1 MQAVLANF
9 IYSKRTEAV
18 YAKGQEALLFLREE
32 NKKLFAELKVASSKA
47 DILSEMV
54 ELATNSLRQTAEFR
68 KSRDEELAK
77 LKEELYKEREL
88 REEAWKTIEH
98 ERRVHEEG
106 LLSEKAIFDAALLE
120 EKGLRKM
127 AETRI

>member
-77 LKEELYKEREL
+77 LREELHKEREL
-88 REEAWKTIEH
+88 REEE
-98 ERRVHEEG
+98 
-106 LLSEKAIFDAALLE
+106 
-120 EKGLRKM
+120 
-127 AETRI
+127 